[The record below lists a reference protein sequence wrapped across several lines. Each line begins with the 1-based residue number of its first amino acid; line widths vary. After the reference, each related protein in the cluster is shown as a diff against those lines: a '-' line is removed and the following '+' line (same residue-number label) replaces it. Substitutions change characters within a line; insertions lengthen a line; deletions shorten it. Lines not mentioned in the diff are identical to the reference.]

1 VIYNLQSLRALA
13 AFVVIFVHMDLFAAP
28 LGLPRQM
35 LAFGNSGVDIF
46 FVLSGFLMVHTS
58 QLKPPGA
65 VEFAVHRIVRVVPL
79 YWIVT
84 FAVFGVAL
92 FAPALLGA
100 TRANWDELAKSLAF
114 IPFRKSN
121 SLIMPVLFVG
131 WTLNYEMAF
140 YLIFALMLGLTKARI
155 RLTALLSIALIALL
169 VLVGVI
175 WRPATLELRFY
186 TNQLMLEF
194 AFGMAVALWFGRE
207 RATAPMVAFPLLVV
221 ALLALFAGAVWL
233 EGWPRAI
240 VSGLPA
246 TIVLICAISL
256 DRSGWHLRNRGIA
269 LLGNASFAL
278 YLTHAFSLQGIGKL
292 VPPNAP
298 IWLVLALLAFAVALA
313 HAVAIAIHIGIEKPM
328 TRQLRNWLG
337 SSAAGR

>member
-1 VIYNLQSLRALA
+1 MINNLQSLRALA
-13 AFVVIFVHMDLFAAP
+13 AFIVIFVHMDLFAGP

-35 LAFGNSGVDIF
+35 LAFGNAGVDIF
-46 FVLSGFLMVHTS
+46 FVLSGFLMVYTS
-58 QLKPPGA
+58 QLRPPGA
-65 VEFAVHRIVRVVPL
+65 VEFASHRILRVVPL
-79 YWIVT
+79 YWIVSL
-84 FAVFGVAL
+84 AVFTLAL
-92 FAPALLGA
+92 IAPALLGA

-121 SLIMPVLFVG
+121 GLIMPVLFVG

-140 YLIFALMLGLTKARI
+140 YIIFALMLGVTKSRI

-169 VLVGVI
+169 VLAGVVV
-175 WRPATLELRFY
+175 RPTTLELRFY

-194 AFGMAVALWFGRE
+194 AFGMVVALWLGREHAIAPVIALPLMAAAAVAL
-207 RATAPMVAFPLLVV
+207 M
-221 ALLALFAGAVWL
+221 AGAIWL

-256 DRSGWHLRNRGIA
+256 DRTGWQMRNKSIA
-269 LLGNASFAL
+269 LLGEASYAL

-292 VPPNAP
+292 VPQHAP
-298 IWLVLALLAFAVALA
+298 MWLVLGMLVFAVVLA
-313 HAVAIAIHIGIEKPM
+313 HAVAIAIHFGIEKPM
-328 TRQLRNWLG
+328 TRQLRKLLG
-337 SSAAGR
+337 SRAAAG